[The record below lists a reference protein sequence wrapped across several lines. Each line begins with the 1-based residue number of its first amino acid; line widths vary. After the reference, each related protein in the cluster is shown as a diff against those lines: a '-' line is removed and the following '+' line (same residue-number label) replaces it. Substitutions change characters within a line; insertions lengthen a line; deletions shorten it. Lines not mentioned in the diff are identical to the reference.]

1 MSTSTMTRPP
11 FRVEGSA
18 TIKHLNIR
26 KEGPDD
32 DKVIAVDIKMEI
44 TKVDRRLCAYF
55 DEALEAFLWRG
66 DTNALI
72 VRNTFVE
79 PVKYLYTLKDATVQI
94 NTRELF
100 GCKVSKFQITPKD
113 GGVIDLTLT
122 VSALPTK
129 SEVAELAN
137 LVSDGAAVSI
147 NGPLDLF
154 ADEGGGA

>member
-1 MSTSTMTRPP
+1 MTTSTINRPP
-11 FRVEGSA
+11 FRVKGDA

-44 TKVDRRLCAYF
+44 TKVDRRLCDYF
-55 DEALEAFLWRG
+55 DEALAEFLWRG
-66 DTNALI
+66 HTNALI
-72 VRNTFVE
+72 VRNVFLE
-79 PVKYLYTLKDATVQI
+79 PVKYLYTVKDATVQI
-94 NTRELF
+94 DDRELV
-100 GCKVSKFQITPKD
+100 GCKVGKFQITPKD

-122 VSALPTK
+122 VSACPTK
-129 SEVAELAN
+129 SQVAELAN

-154 ADEGGGA
+154 ADEVGHA